1 VTAGRKDANRTRLIV
16 AIMRYRFLDRP
27 GWARPDPGDVRLRA
41 RAGLSTHLPSRL
53 GGFDEKADRSK
64 VDAKYRYGMLRH

>member
-27 GWARPDPGDVRLRA
+27 GWPRPILAMTDCARGPDCQRIC
-41 RAGLSTHLPSRL
+41 HL
-53 GGFDEKADRSK
+53 GWVGFDEKADRSK